1 MVSITLSAAVA
12 VDALGSDRVHCVMM
26 PSPYTS
32 EESLEDAATLT
43 NMLGVKIDTVPI
55 GPAMNAFDEMLL
67 DHFKGSE
74 TGITEENIQ
83 SRSRRLNINGPV

>member
-1 MVSITLSAAVA
+1 
-12 VDALGSDRVHCVMM
+12 MM

-32 EESLEDAATLT
+32 EESLEDAAAAA

-67 DHFKGSE
+67 DHFKGSKAE
-74 TGITEENIQ
+74 LPRRTS
-83 SRSRRLNINGPV
+83 SRVQEV

>member
-1 MVSITLSAAVA
+1 MSVRLEGVRVQPARAHEQRPPHERLVFDEGDAAA
-12 VDALGSDRVHCVMM
+12 SC
-26 PSPYTS
+26 
-32 EESLEDAATLT
+32 EESLEDAAAAA

-74 TGITEENIQ
+74 TGITEDQ
-83 SRSRRLNINGPV
+83 SLR